1 MRLLSVIARTMAATQ
16 WHPAGIKP
24 QRTALESLKARK
36 DAFLGDAA
44 GPLACWTCCLGSSA
58 GDLDSLASALAAAHA
73 CNGTAVARFRREDL
87 ALRKDCQ
94 LALGEKGAEAL
105 LYEDEITDEVAA
117 KREPKTTLVLVDHN
131 RFDAQSLQLGDR
143 IICVMDHH
151 RDEGQHKDAID
162 REVDETCG
170 SCSSLLAERMAAYME
185 PDLARILLAAV
196 AIDCRGFD
204 PKVRGTKFSGR
215 DVKAAH
221 SLLDVLGPK
230 VSDRSEDS
238 LRARPIPSGVFDAA
252 TIPDLAKLLGAARHD
267 VTGLTAAQLIALD
280 YKSAVAG
287 DGTKIGA
294 ASILTPFADQA
305 GAWGLESTET
315 EVDYK
320 AHRKRV
326 RSSGQTLADSVLSY
340 FTDGEVAFTPALF
353 PYALPPEVRHWILWV
368 RQTSYDAWRR
378 HVGPAAE
385 LRQQVRRVYGRRA
398 AGAMAFV
405 QNLEGERSIAAV
417 PHYHVF
423 VVNSSMRSPERS
435 VMEACARNGSVR
447 CVQEREE

>member
-16 WHPAGIKP
+16 WHSSGIRP
-24 QRTALESLKARK
+24 QRSALESLKARK

-87 ALRKDCQ
+87 ALRKDCE
-94 LALGEKGAEAL
+94 LALGEKGAAAL
-105 LYEDEITDEVAA
+105 LYADEITDEVAA

-221 SLLDVLGPK
+221 ALLDVLGPK

-238 LRARPIPSGVFDAA
+238 LRVRPIPSGVFDAA
-252 TIPDLAKLLGAARHD
+252 TIPALAKLLGAARHD

-294 ASILTPFADQA
+294 ASILTPFGDFEARA
-305 GAWGLESTET
+305 GGSEALAALLREEASSRDVDVLFAMCQTDPISKKRGLAYAGRAVESVERGF
-315 EVDYK
+315 EG
-320 AHRKRV
+320 AP
-326 RSSGQTLADSVLSY
+326 DSLPDALR
-340 FTDGEVAFTPALF
+340 TAALF
-353 PYALPPEVRHWILWV
+353 VEQKISSEGFGAAFSDRGGMRYSELRP
-368 RQTSYDAWRR
+368 QTSRKT
-378 HVGPAAE
+378 VLPAI
-385 LRQQVRRVYGRRA
+385 LH
-398 AGAMAFV
+398 F
-405 QNLEGERSIAAV
+405 LS
-417 PHYHVF
+417 
-423 VVNSSMRSPERS
+423 
-435 VMEACARNGSVR
+435 
-447 CVQEREE
+447 